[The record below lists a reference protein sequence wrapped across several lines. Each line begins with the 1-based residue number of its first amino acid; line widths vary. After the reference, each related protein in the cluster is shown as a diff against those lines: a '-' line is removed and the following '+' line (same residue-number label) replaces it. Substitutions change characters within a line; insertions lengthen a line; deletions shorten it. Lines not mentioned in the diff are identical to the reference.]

1 MLPSDSK
8 QFNEIYVVSDY
19 LESDLHDVIRI
30 NPKIS
35 LQHKQFFMYQL
46 LRGLKYIHAAGVIHR
61 DIKPQNL
68 LVSKDCDLKICDFG
82 LATVK
87 TKRINAEYDLTQYVV
102 TRWFRAPELLLRYQQ
117 KNYTSKIDLWSAG
130 CVMAELYLR
139 KVLFG
144 EKDMSGQIVKLV
156 KLLGLP
162 PQHIMDKIKDEK
174 LKDFLKDHSA

>member
-1 MLPSDSK
+1 
-8 QFNEIYVVSDY
+8 
-19 LESDLHDVIRI
+19 
-30 NPKIS
+30 
-35 LQHKQFFMYQL
+35 
-46 LRGLKYIHAAGVIHR
+46 
-61 DIKPQNL
+61 
-68 LVSKDCDLKICDFG
+68 VSKDCDLKICDFG